1 MSEVKKEKSNRQ
13 VSLPRTST
21 NIPLSW
27 CKQTFKTQNLIWEA
41 AAKAAKSESSWIW
54 LFLNSLISDWD
65 YFDTTME
72 YVGKTHIAKYAK
84 NNFYNK
90 LDINRQIL
98 YFPCLWKSFM

>member
-1 MSEVKKEKSNRQ
+1 MHGFTLGVVWSKKRKSNRQ

-54 LFLNSLISDWD
+54 LFLNSFISDWD
-65 YFDTTME
+65 YFDKRME
-72 YVGKTHIAKYAK
+72 YLGLLNDKGNIFHAYG
-84 NNFYNK
+84 
-90 LDINRQIL
+90 DILCN
-98 YFPCLWKSFM
+98 C